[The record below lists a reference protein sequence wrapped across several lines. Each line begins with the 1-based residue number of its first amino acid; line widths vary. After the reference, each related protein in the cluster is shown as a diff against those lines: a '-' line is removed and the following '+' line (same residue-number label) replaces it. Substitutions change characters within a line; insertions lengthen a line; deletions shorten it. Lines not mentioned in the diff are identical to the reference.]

1 MGDPARPFRAAT
13 QARGRRKASIGGRD
27 FLPGWAIHHRDKEAF
42 MKAEENESPK
52 SKPRLNIPA
61 GAMVIIPLR
70 SRVLFPPMIMPV
82 MVRRAERLH
91 AVEETVRQQLPI
103 GFVTQ
108 RDPNIDVPQP
118 KDLYGVGTAADVLR
132 MYTLPDGQ
140 RQILVQGRRRF
151 EIAEFLE
158 TDPLL
163 IARVTMVEEK
173 VPHTKE
179 FEARI
184 LHLRQEAARA
194 LSLFPEPVNELRSM
208 IERIEDPL
216 SVIDVVASTLDLPS
230 TEKQEIL
237 AILDPEARAQRVS
250 EKLARQI
257 ELLELSRKIGDENKE
272 SIDKSQRQYFLR
284 EQLKAIQKELGEEA
298 GKGSEVEELRKQI
311 YEAKMPPEVETE
323 ALKEL
328 ARFERIPEMAAEH
341 SLLRTYLDWLVELP
355 WSVFSKEEIDMRRA
369 REIRA
374 PTHYGLEKVKKRII
388 EFLAVRKL
396 MPQGKSPIL
405 CLIGPPGVGK
415 TSLGQSIARAM
426 NRKFVR
432 QSLGGVHDEADIR
445 GHRRTYIGALPG
457 NIIQGIRKAGT
468 RNPVFMLD
476 EVDKLSVSFHGDPS
490 AALLEV
496 LDPAQNATFQ
506 DHYIA
511 LPFDLS
517 QVLFIATANVLDT
530 IPSPLRDRMEIL
542 ELPGYIEEDKLAI
555 AKGYLVPRQT
565 AENGLKPENISFTD
579 EAIREIIRSY
589 TREAGVRQL
598 ERELGAVCRSVATR
612 IAEGFNETITVK
624 PESIPT
630 YLGPQK
636 FFNEIA
642 LRTSLPGV
650 ATGLAW
656 TPFGGEILFV
666 EATKMAGDGKLL
678 LTGQLGDVMKESA
691 QAALSLVKS
700 RAETLGIDSDI
711 FKKNDLHIHI
721 PAGAI
726 PKDGPSAGVTLFV
739 ALVSLLTGRR
749 ISKDVAMTGEI
760 SLRGLVVPVGGIKE
774 KMLAAK
780 RAGISCVLLPEL
792 NRKDLEEI
800 PPAGRQGIRFE
811 FLQTAD
817 EALRLALEPEAPG
830 GFSPGDRLAAR
841 PLS

>member
-1 MGDPARPFRAAT
+1 MNT
-13 QARGRRKASIGGRD
+13 EEEE
-27 FLPGWAIHHRDKEAF
+27 KESA
-42 MKAEENESPK
+42 K
-52 SKPRLNIPA
+52 SKQRLNIPE
-61 GAMVIIPLR
+61 GALVIMPMR
-70 SRVLFPPMIMPV
+70 NRVLFPSMMMPLA
-82 MVRRAERLH
+82 VRSPARRH
-91 AVEETVRQQLPI
+91 AVEEAVRQQVPI
-103 GFVTQ
+103 GFVVQ
-108 RDPNIDVPQP
+108 RDPNVEVPQP
-118 KDLYGVGTAADVLR
+118 KDLYAVGTTGDVVR
-132 MYTLPDGQ
+132 MFTLPDGQ
-140 RQILVQGRRRF
+140 RQVLVQGRRRF
-151 EIAEFLE
+151 EIGEFLE
-158 TDPLL
+158 TDPVL
-163 IARVTMVEEK
+163 IARVTLVEEK
-173 VPHTKE
+173 IPETKD

-194 LSLFPEPVNELRSM
+194 LTLFSEPMNELRVM
-208 IERIEDPL
+208 IDRIEDPL
-216 SVIDVVASTLDLPS
+216 SVIDMIASTLDLP
-230 TEKQEIL
+230 TAEKQEIL
-237 AILDPEARAQRVS
+237 GILDPEARAQRVS

-257 ELLELSRKIGDENKE
+257 ELLELSKKIGAETKE
-272 SIDKSQRQYFLR
+272 SMDKSQRQYFLR
-284 EQLKAIQKELGEEA
+284 EQLKAIQKELGEA
-298 GKGSEVEELRKQI
+298 DGRGVEVEELRKKL
-311 YEAKMPPEVETE
+311 YDAKMPPEVEKE

-328 ARFERIPEMAAEH
+328 GRLERIPEAAPEY
-341 SLLRTYLDWLVELP
+341 SLLRTYFDWLVELP
-355 WSVFSKEEIDMRRA
+355 WSIFTEEEIDLPKA
-369 REIRA
+369 REILDA
-374 PTHYGLEKVKKRII
+374 DHHGLEKVKKRII

-396 MPQGKSPIL
+396 MPHGKSPIL
-405 CLIGPPGVGK
+405 CLVGPPGVGK

-445 GHRRTYIGALPG
+445 GHRRTYVGALPG
-457 NIIQGIRKAGT
+457 NIIQGIRKAGS
-468 RNPVFMLD
+468 RNPVLMLD
-476 EVDKLSVSFHGDPS
+476 EVDKLNASFQGDPS

-565 AENGLKPENISFTD
+565 AENGLKPENISFAD

-598 ERELGAVCRSVATR
+598 ERGLGAVCRSVATR
-612 IAEGFNETITVK
+612 IADGSNETFAITAD
-624 PESIPT
+624 SIPA

-656 TPFGGEILFV
+656 TQFGGDILFV
-666 EATKMAGDGKLL
+666 EATKMAGDGKLI

-700 RAETLGIDSDI
+700 RAETLGIDSAI

-760 SLRGLVVPVGGIKE
+760 SLRGLVLPVGGIKE

-780 RAGISCVLLPEL
+780 RAGISTVLLPEL
-792 NRKDLEEI
+792 NRRDLEEI
-800 PPAGRQGIRFE
+800 PPAGREGIRFE
-811 FLQTAD
+811 FLKTAD
-817 EALRLALEPEAPG
+817 EALRLALEADAASG
-830 GFSPGDRLAAR
+830 YSPGERLAAHFF
-841 PLS
+841 S

>member
-1 MGDPARPFRAAT
+1 MNT
-13 QARGRRKASIGGRD
+13 EEEE
-27 FLPGWAIHHRDKEAF
+27 KESA
-42 MKAEENESPK
+42 K
-52 SKPRLNIPA
+52 SKQRLNIPE
-61 GAMVIIPLR
+61 GALVIMPMR
-70 SRVLFPPMIMPV
+70 NRVLFPSMMMPLA
-82 MVRRAERLH
+82 VRSPARRH
-91 AVEETVRQQLPI
+91 AVEEAVRQQVPI
-103 GFVTQ
+103 GFVVQ
-108 RDPNIDVPQP
+108 RDPNVEVPQP
-118 KDLYGVGTAADVLR
+118 KDLYTVGTTGDVVR
-132 MYTLPDGQ
+132 MFTLPDGQ
-140 RQILVQGRRRF
+140 RQVLVQGRRRF
-151 EIAEFLE
+151 EIGEFLE
-158 TDPLL
+158 TDPVL
-163 IARVTMVEEK
+163 IARVTLVEEK
-173 VPHTKE
+173 IPETKD

-194 LSLFPEPVNELRSM
+194 LSLFSEPMNELRVM
-208 IERIEDPL
+208 IDRIEDPL
-216 SVIDVVASTLDLPS
+216 SVIDMIASTLDLP
-230 TEKQEIL
+230 TAEKQEIL
-237 AILDPEARAQRVS
+237 GILDPEARAQRVS

-257 ELLELSRKIGDENKE
+257 ELLELSKKIGAETKE
-272 SIDKSQRQYFLR
+272 SMDKSQRQYFLR
-284 EQLKAIQKELGEEA
+284 EQLKAIQKELGEA
-298 GKGSEVEELRKQI
+298 DGRGVEVEDLRKKL
-311 YEAKMPPEVETE
+311 YDAKMPPEVEKE

-328 ARFERIPEMAAEH
+328 GRLERIPEAAPEY
-341 SLLRTYLDWLVELP
+341 SLLRTYFDWLVELP
-355 WSVFSKEEIDMRRA
+355 WNVFTEEQIDLPKARA
-369 REIRA
+369 ILDA
-374 PTHYGLEKVKKRII
+374 DHHGLEKVKKRII

-396 MPQGKSPIL
+396 MPHGKSPIL
-405 CLIGPPGVGK
+405 CFVGPPGVGK

-445 GHRRTYIGALPG
+445 GHRRTYVGALPG
-457 NIIQGIRKAGT
+457 NIIQGIRKAGS
-468 RNPVFMLD
+468 RNPVLMLD
-476 EVDKLSVSFHGDPS
+476 EVDKLNASFQGDPS

-598 ERELGAVCRSVATR
+598 ERGLGAVCRSVATR
-612 IAEGFNETITVK
+612 IADGSNETFAITAD
-624 PESIPT
+624 SIPA
-630 YLGPQK
+630 YLGPQR

-656 TPFGGEILFV
+656 TQFGGDILFV
-666 EATKMAGDGKLL
+666 EATKMAGDGKLI

-700 RAETLGIDSDI
+700 RAETLGIDSAI

-760 SLRGLVVPVGGIKE
+760 SLRGLVLPVGGIKE

-780 RAGISCVLLPEL
+780 RAGISTVLLPEL
-792 NRKDLEEI
+792 NRRDLEEI
-800 PPAGRQGIRFE
+800 PPAGREGIRFE
-811 FLQTAD
+811 FLKTAD
-817 EALRLALEPEAPG
+817 EALRLALEADAASG
-830 GFSPGDRLAAR
+830 YSPGERLAAHFF
-841 PLS
+841 S

>member
-1 MGDPARPFRAAT
+1 MN
-13 QARGRRKASIGGRD
+13 
-27 FLPGWAIHHRDKEAF
+27 
-42 MKAEENESPK
+42 AEETQSPK

-61 GAMVIIPLR
+61 GALVIIPLR
-70 SRVLFPPMIMPV
+70 NRVLFPSMIMPL
-82 MVRRAERLH
+82 MVRRPARLQ
-91 AVEETVRQQLPI
+91 AVEESVRQQLPI
-103 GFVTQ
+103 GFVSQ
-108 RDPNIDVPQP
+108 RDPKIEVPQP
-118 KDLYGVGTAADVLR
+118 KDLYGVGTVADVLR
-132 MYTLPDGQ
+132 MFTLPDGQ
-140 RQILVQGRRRF
+140 RQIIVQGRRRI
-151 EIAEFLE
+151 EIGEFLE
-158 TDPLL
+158 TDPVL

-173 VPHTKE
+173 IPQTKE

-194 LSLFPEPVNELRSM
+194 LSLFPEPMNELRSM

-216 SVIDVVASTLDLPS
+216 SVIDMMASTLDLPS
-230 TEKQEIL
+230 AEKQEIL
-237 AILDPEARAQRVS
+237 AILDPETRAQRVS

-257 ELLELSRKIGDENKE
+257 ELLELSRKIGDETKE
-272 SIDKSQRQYFLR
+272 SMDKSQRQYFLR
-284 EQLKAIQKELGEEA
+284 EQLKAIQKELGEED
-298 GKGSEVEELRKQI
+298 GKGVETEELRRKL
-311 YEAKMPPEVETE
+311 YEAKMPPDVETE
-323 ALKEL
+323 ALREL
-328 ARFERIPEMAAEH
+328 TRLERIPEMAPEY
-341 SLLRTYLDWLVELP
+341 SLLRTYFDWLVELP
-355 WSVFSKEEIDMRRA
+355 WSIFTKEEIDLPKA
-369 REIRA
+369 REILNA
-374 PTHYGLEKVKKRII
+374 DHYGLEKVKKRII

-396 MPQGKSPIL
+396 MPHGKSPIL
-405 CLIGPPGVGK
+405 CLVGPPGVGK

-445 GHRRTYIGALPG
+445 GHRRTYVGALPG
-457 NIIQGIRKAGT
+457 NIIQGIRKAGS

-476 EVDKLSVSFHGDPS
+476 EVDKLSASFQGNPS

-506 DHYIA
+506 DHYLA

-530 IPSPLRDRMEIL
+530 IPGPLRDRMEIL
-542 ELPGYIEEDKLAI
+542 ELPGYIAEDKLAI

-565 AENGLKPENISFTD
+565 AENGLKPGEIDFSD
-579 EAIREIIRSY
+579 DAVREIIRSY

-598 ERELGAVCRSVATR
+598 ERELARVCRSVATR
-612 IAEGFNETITVK
+612 IADGFNQTVTVTV
-624 PESIPT
+624 ESLHA

-656 TPFGGEILFV
+656 TPFGGEILFI
-666 EATKMAGDGKLL
+666 EATKMPGDGKLL

-691 QAALSLVKS
+691 QAALSLFKS
-700 RAETLGIDSDI
+700 RAETLGIDPDI

-760 SLRGLVVPVGGIKE
+760 SLRGLILPVGGIKE
-774 KMLAAK
+774 KVLAAK

-792 NRKDLEEI
+792 NRRDLEEI
-800 PPAGRQGIRFE
+800 STSGREGIRFE
-811 FLQTAD
+811 FLKTAD
-817 EALRLALEPEAPG
+817 QALRLALEPEAPG
-830 GFSPGDRLAAR
+830 DFFPSEGLAAG
-841 PLS
+841 SVS

>member
-1 MGDPARPFRAAT
+1 MNT
-13 QARGRRKASIGGRD
+13 EEEE
-27 FLPGWAIHHRDKEAF
+27 KEAA
-42 MKAEENESPK
+42 KAT
-52 SKPRLNIPA
+52 PRLNIPD
-61 GAMVIIPLR
+61 GALVILPVR
-70 SRVLFPPMIMPV
+70 NRVLFPSMMMPLT
-82 MVRRAERLH
+82 VRGRARRH
-91 AVEETVRQQLPI
+91 AVEEAVRQQVPI
-103 GFVTQ
+103 GIVVQ
-108 RDPNIDVPQP
+108 RDPNVEKP
-118 KDLYGVGTAADVLR
+118 KPEDLYEVGTTADVAR
-132 MYTLPDGQ
+132 MFTLPDGR
-140 RQILVQGRRRF
+140 RQVIVQGRRRF

-158 TDPLL
+158 TEPLL
-163 IARVTMVEEK
+163 VARVAMVEEK
-173 VPHTKE
+173 IPQTKE

-194 LSLFPEPVNELRSM
+194 LSLLPEPTNEMRGM

-216 SVIDVVASTLDLPS
+216 SVIDMIASILDLP
-230 TEKQEIL
+230 TAEKQEIF
-237 AILDPEARAQRVS
+237 AILDPEARAQRIS

-257 ELLELSRKIGDENKE
+257 ELLELSQKIGAETKE
-272 SIDKSQRQYFLR
+272 SMDKSQHQYFLR
-284 EQLKAIQKELGEEA
+284 EQLKAIQKELGETD
-298 GKGSEVEELRKQI
+298 GKGLEVEELRKKL
-311 YEAKMPPEVETE
+311 YEAKMPLEVEKDV
-323 ALKEL
+323 LKEL
-328 ARFERIPEMAAEH
+328 ARLERIPEAAPEY
-341 SLLRTYLDWLVELP
+341 SLLRTYFDWLVELP
-355 WSVFSKEEIDMRRA
+355 WNIFTEEQIDLPKARA
-369 REIRA
+369 ILDA
-374 PTHYGLEKVKKRII
+374 DHHGLEKVKKRIV

-396 MPQGKSPIL
+396 MPHGKSPIL
-405 CLIGPPGVGK
+405 CLVGPPGVGK

-445 GHRRTYIGALPG
+445 GHRRTYVGALPG
-457 NIIQGIRKAGT
+457 NIIQGIRKAAS

-476 EVDKLSVSFHGDPS
+476 EVDKLSASYHGDPS

-530 IPSPLRDRMEIL
+530 IPGPLRDRMEIL

-579 EAIREIIRSY
+579 ESIREIVRSY

-612 IAEGFNETITVK
+612 IADGSNESFIIK
-624 PESIPT
+624 PASIPI

-656 TPFGGEILFV
+656 TQLGGDILVV
-666 EATKMAGDGKLL
+666 EATKMAGDGRLI

-700 RAETLGIDSDI
+700 RAETLGIDSNI
-711 FKKNDLHIHI
+711 FKTNDLHIHI

-760 SLRGLVVPVGGIKE
+760 SLRGLVLPVGGIKE

-780 RAGISCVLLPEL
+780 RAGISTVLLPEL
-792 NRKDLEEI
+792 NQRDLEEI
-800 PPAGRQGIRFE
+800 SLAGREGIRFE
-811 FLQTAD
+811 FLKTAD
-817 EALRLALEPEAPG
+817 EALRFALEADTPSG
-830 GFSPGDRLAAR
+830 YSPAERLAAR
-841 PLS
+841 SLY

>member
-1 MGDPARPFRAAT
+1 MN
-13 QARGRRKASIGGRD
+13 
-27 FLPGWAIHHRDKEAF
+27 
-42 MKAEENESPK
+42 AEEQESPK

-61 GAMVIIPLR
+61 GALVIIPLR
-70 SRVLFPPMIMPV
+70 NQVLFPSMIMPL
-82 MVRRAERLH
+82 MVRRPARLQ
-91 AVEETVRQQLPI
+91 AVEETVRQQQPI
-103 GFVTQ
+103 GFVVQ
-108 RDPNIDVPQP
+108 RDPNIEVAQP
-118 KDLYGVGTAADVLR
+118 KDLYEVGTAADVLR
-132 MYTLPDGQ
+132 MFTLPDGQ

-158 TDPLL
+158 TDPVL

-173 VPHTKE
+173 IPQTKE

-194 LSLFPEPVNELRSM
+194 LSLFSEPMNELRSM

-216 SVIDVVASTLDLPS
+216 SVIDMIASTLDLP
-230 TEKQEIL
+230 TAEKQEIL
-237 AILDPEARAQRVS
+237 AILDPETRAQRVS

-257 ELLELSRKIGDENKE
+257 ELLELSRKIGDETKE
-272 SIDKSQRQYFLR
+272 SMDKSQRQYFLR
-284 EQLKAIQKELGEEA
+284 EQLKAIQKELGEED
-298 GKGSEVEELRKQI
+298 GKGVEVEELRKKL
-311 YEAKMPPEVETE
+311 YEAKMPPEVEKE

-328 ARFERIPEMAAEH
+328 TRLERIPEMAPEH
-341 SLLRTYLDWLVELP
+341 SLLRTYFDWLVELP
-355 WSVFSKEEIDMRRA
+355 WSVFTKEEIDLPKA
-369 REIRA
+369 REILDA
-374 PTHYGLEKVKKRII
+374 DHYGLEKVKKRII

-405 CLIGPPGVGK
+405 CLVGPPGVGK

-457 NIIQGIRKAGT
+457 NIIQGIRKAGS

-476 EVDKLSVSFHGDPS
+476 EVDKLSASFHGNPS

-496 LDPAQNATFQ
+496 LDPSQNSTFQ
-506 DHYIA
+506 DHYLA
-511 LPFDLS
+511 VPFDLS

-530 IPSPLRDRMEIL
+530 VPGPLRDRMEIL
-542 ELPGYIEEDKLAI
+542 ELPGYIEEEKLAI
-555 AKGYLVPRQT
+555 AKGYLVPRQI
-565 AENGLKPENISFTD
+565 AENGLKSGDIDFTD
-579 EAIREIIRSY
+579 DAIREIIRSY

-598 ERELGAVCRSVATR
+598 ERELAAVCRSVATR
-612 IAEGFNETITVK
+612 IADGFNETITVK
-624 PESIPT
+624 PESIPS

-656 TPFGGEILFV
+656 TPFGGDILFV

-700 RAETLGIDSDI
+700 RAETLGIDPDL
-711 FKKNDLHIHI
+711 FKKSDLHIHI

-749 ISKDVAMTGEI
+749 ISKDIAMTGEI
-760 SLRGLVVPVGGIKE
+760 SLRGLVLPVGGIKE
-774 KMLAAK
+774 KVLAAK
-780 RAGISCVLLPEL
+780 RAGISSVLLPEL
-792 NRKDLEEI
+792 NRRDLEDI
-800 PPAGRQGIRFE
+800 PPAGREGIRFE
-811 FLQTAD
+811 FLKTAD

-830 GFSPGDRLAAR
+830 GFSPGERLAAR
-841 PLS
+841 SRS

>member
-1 MGDPARPFRAAT
+1 MNSEPTETPRT
-13 QARGRRKASIGGRD
+13 
-27 FLPGWAIHHRDKEAF
+27 
-42 MKAEENESPK
+42 
-52 SKPRLNIPA
+52 KPRLDIPA
-61 GAMVIIPLR
+61 GALVIIPLR
-70 SRVLFPPMIMPV
+70 NRVLFPSMIMPL
-82 MVRRAERLH
+82 MMRRPERLR
-91 AVEETVRQQLPI
+91 AVEETVRQQVPI
-103 GFVTQ
+103 GFVVQ
-108 RDPNIDVPQP
+108 RDPNIEVPEP
-118 KDLYGVGTAADVLR
+118 GDLYRVGTAADVLK
-132 MYTLPDGQ
+132 MFTLPDGQ
-140 RQILVQGRRRF
+140 RQVLVQGRHRF
-151 EIAEFLE
+151 EVGEFLE
-158 TDPLL
+158 TAPVL

-173 VPHTKE
+173 LPQTKE

-194 LSLFPEPVNELRSM
+194 LSLFPEPMNELRSM
-208 IERIEDPL
+208 LERIEDPL
-216 SVIDVVASTLDLPS
+216 SVIDIIASTLDLP
-230 TEKQEIL
+230 TAEQQEIL
-237 AILDPEARAQRVS
+237 GILDPEVRAQRVS

-257 ELLELSRKIGDENKE
+257 ELLELSKKIGAETRE
-272 SIDKSQRQYFLR
+272 SMDKTQRQYFLR
-284 EQLKAIQKELGEEA
+284 EQLKAIQRELGEED
-298 GKGSEVEELRKQI
+298 GKGVEVEELRKKL
-311 YEAKMPPEVETE
+311 YDAKMPPEVEKE

-328 ARFERIPEMAAEH
+328 GRLQRIPEAAPEY
-341 SLLRTYLDWLVELP
+341 SLLRTYFDWLVELP
-355 WSVFSKEEIDMRRA
+355 WSIFTEEEIDLPKA
-369 REIRA
+369 RDILD
-374 PTHYGLEKVKKRII
+374 TDHYGLEKVKKRII

-396 MPQGKSPIL
+396 MPHGKSPIL
-405 CLIGPPGVGK
+405 CLVGPPGVGK

-457 NIIQGIRKAGT
+457 NIIQGIKKAGS

-476 EVDKLSVSFHGDPS
+476 EVDKLSASFHGDPS

-530 IPSPLRDRMEIL
+530 IPGPLRDRMEIL

-555 AKGYLVPRQT
+555 AKGFLVPRQI
-565 AENGLKPENISFTD
+565 AENGLNPENISVTD
-579 EAIREIIRSY
+579 EALRGIIRSY

-598 ERELGAVCRSVATR
+598 ERELGAICRSVATR
-612 IAEGFNETITVK
+612 IADGSNETFAIK
-624 PESIPT
+624 PESIPA

-656 TPFGGEILFV
+656 TPFGGDILFV
-666 EATKMAGDGKLL
+666 EATKMPGDGKLI

-700 RAETLGIDSDI
+700 RAETLGIDPDI

-726 PKDGPSAGVTLFV
+726 PKDGPSAGITLFV

-760 SLRGLVVPVGGIKE
+760 SLRGLVLPVGGIKE

-780 RAGISCVLLPEL
+780 RAGISSVLLPEL

-800 PPAGRQGIRFE
+800 PPAGREGIRFE
-811 FLQTAD
+811 FLKTAD
-817 EALRLALEPEAPG
+817 EALHLALEPDAPSG
-830 GFSPGDRLAAR
+830 YSPGARLAAR

>member
-1 MGDPARPFRAAT
+1 MNV
-13 QARGRRKASIGGRD
+13 
-27 FLPGWAIHHRDKEAF
+27 
-42 MKAEENESPK
+42 EETESAK
-52 SKPRLNIPA
+52 SKSRLTVPE
-61 GAMVIIPLR
+61 GALIIIPMR
-70 SRVLFPPMIMPV
+70 NRVLFPSMIMPL
-82 MVRRAERLH
+82 MLGRPARLQ
-91 AVEETVRQQLPI
+91 AVEEAVRQQLPI
-103 GFVTQ
+103 GFVVQ
-108 RDPNIDVPQP
+108 RDPNMEAPQP

-132 MYTLPDGQ
+132 MFSLPDGR
-140 RQILVQGRRRF
+140 RQVIVQGRRRF
-151 EIAEFLE
+151 EIGEFIE
-158 TDPLL
+158 TDPVL
-163 IARVTMVEEK
+163 IARVTMVEETI
-173 VPHTKE
+173 PQTKE

-194 LSLFPEPVNELRSM
+194 LSLFPEPMNELRAM

-216 SVIDVVASTLDLPS
+216 SVIDMIASTLDLP
-230 TEKQEIL
+230 TAEKQEIL

-257 ELLELSRKIGDENKE
+257 ELLELSKKIGAETKE
-272 SIDKSQRQYFLR
+272 SMDKSQRQYFLR
-284 EQLKAIQKELGEEA
+284 EQLKAIQKELGEED
-298 GKGSEVEELRKQI
+298 GKGVEIEELRRKL
-311 YEAKMPPEVETE
+311 YEAKMPPEVEKE

-328 ARFERIPEMAAEH
+328 TRLERIPEMAPEH
-341 SLLRTYLDWLVELP
+341 SLLRTYFDWLVELP
-355 WSVFSKEEIDMRRA
+355 WSIVTKEEIDLPKA
-369 REIRA
+369 REILDA
-374 PTHYGLEKVKKRII
+374 DHYGLEKVKKRII

-396 MPQGKSPIL
+396 MPEGKSPIL
-405 CLIGPPGVGK
+405 CLVGPPGVGK
-415 TSLGQSIARAM
+415 TSLGQSIARSM

-457 NIIQGIRKAGT
+457 NIIQGIKKAGS

-476 EVDKLSVSFHGDPS
+476 EVDKLSASFQGNPS

-506 DHYIA
+506 DHY
-511 LPFDLS
+511 LGVPFDLT

-530 IPSPLRDRMEIL
+530 VPGPLRDRMEIL
-542 ELPGYIEEDKLAI
+542 ELPGYTEEDKLVI
-555 AKGYLVPRQT
+555 AKGYLVPRQIG
-565 AENGLKPENISFTD
+565 ENGLKPAEINFTD
-579 EAIREIIRSY
+579 DAIREIIRSY

-598 ERELGAVCRSVATR
+598 ERELGAVCRGVATR
-612 IAEGFNETITVK
+612 VADGFKETITVNH
-624 PESIPT
+624 ESLHA

-656 TPFGGEILFV
+656 TPFGGDILFV
-666 EATKMAGDGKLL
+666 EATKMAGDGRLI

-700 RAETLGIDSDI
+700 RAESFGIDPEI

-739 ALVSLLTGRR
+739 ALVSLLTGRC
-749 ISKDVAMTGEI
+749 INKDVAMTGEI
-760 SLRGLVVPVGGIKE
+760 SLRGLVLPVGGIKE

-780 RAGISCVLLPEL
+780 RAGITCVLLPEL
-792 NRKDLEEI
+792 NRRDLEEI
-800 PPAGRQGIRFE
+800 PAAGRDGIRFE
-811 FLQTAD
+811 FLKTAD
-817 EALRLALEPEAPG
+817 QALRLALEPEAPR
-830 GFSPGDRLAAR
+830 GFSPGERLAAR
-841 PLS
+841 SLS

>member
-1 MGDPARPFRAAT
+1 MNAEAT
-13 QARGRRKASIGGRD
+13 
-27 FLPGWAIHHRDKEAF
+27 ET
-42 MKAEENESPK
+42 PK
-52 SKPRLNIPA
+52 SKARLNIPE
-61 GAMVIIPLR
+61 GALVIIPMR
-70 SRVLFPPMIMPV
+70 NRVLFPAMMMPLS
-82 MVRRAERLH
+82 VRSPARRH
-91 AVEETVRQQLPI
+91 AVEEAVRQQVPV
-103 GFVTQ
+103 GFVVQ
-108 RDPNIDVPQP
+108 RDPNIEVPEP
-118 KDLYGVGTAADVLR
+118 KDLYGVGTAADVVR
-132 MYTLPDGQ
+132 MFALPDGQ
-140 RQILVQGRRRF
+140 RQVLVQGRRRF
-151 EIAEFLE
+151 EIGEFLE
-158 TDPLL
+158 TDPVL

-173 VPHTKE
+173 IPQTKE

-194 LSLFPEPVNELRSM
+194 LSLFPEPMNELRAM

-216 SVIDVVASTLDLPS
+216 SVIDMIASTLDLP
-230 TEKQEIL
+230 TAEKQEIL
-237 AILDPEARAQRVS
+237 GILDPEARAQRVS

-257 ELLELSRKIGDENKE
+257 ELLELSKKIGAETKE
-272 SIDKSQRQYFLR
+272 SMDKSQRQYFLR
-284 EQLKAIQKELGEEA
+284 EQLKAIQKELGETD
-298 GKGSEVEELRKQI
+298 GKGVEVEELRTKL
-311 YEAKMPPEVETE
+311 YDAKMPPEVEKE

-328 ARFERIPEMAAEH
+328 ARLERIPEAAPEH
-341 SLLRTYLDWLVELP
+341 SLLRTYFDWLVELP
-355 WSVFSKEEIDMRRA
+355 WSIFTEEEIDLPKA
-369 REIRA
+369 REILDA
-374 PTHYGLEKVKKRII
+374 DHYGLEKVKKRII

-396 MPQGKSPIL
+396 MPHGKSPIL
-405 CLIGPPGVGK
+405 CLVGPPGVGK

-445 GHRRTYIGALPG
+445 GHRRTYVGALPG
-457 NIIQGIRKAGT
+457 NIIQGIRKAGS

-476 EVDKLSVSFHGDPS
+476 EVDKLSASFHGDPS

-496 LDPAQNATFQ
+496 LDPSQNSTFQ
-506 DHYIA
+506 DHYLA
-511 LPFDLS
+511 VPFDLS

-530 IPSPLRDRMEIL
+530 VPGPLRDRMEIL

-630 YLGPQK
+630 YLGPEK

-656 TPFGGEILFV
+656 TPFGGDILFV

-700 RAETLGIDSDI
+700 RAETLGIDPDI

-760 SLRGLVVPVGGIKE
+760 SLRGLVLPVGGIKE
-774 KMLAAK
+774 KVLAAK

-792 NRKDLEEI
+792 NRRDMEEI
-800 PPAGRQGIRFE
+800 PTSGREGIRFE
-811 FLQTAD
+811 FLKTAD
-817 EALRLALEPEAPG
+817 QALLLALEPEAPG
-830 GFSPGDRLAAR
+830 GFSPGERLAAR
-841 PLS
+841 SIS

>member
-1 MGDPARPFRAAT
+1 MNT
-13 QARGRRKASIGGRD
+13 EEEE
-27 FLPGWAIHHRDKEAF
+27 KESA
-42 MKAEENESPK
+42 K
-52 SKPRLNIPA
+52 SKQRLNIPE
-61 GAMVIIPLR
+61 GALVIMPMR
-70 SRVLFPPMIMPV
+70 NRVLFPSMMMPLA
-82 MVRRAERLH
+82 VRSPARRH
-91 AVEETVRQQLPI
+91 AVEEAVRQQVPI
-103 GFVTQ
+103 GFVVQ
-108 RDPNIDVPQP
+108 RDPNVEVPEP
-118 KDLYGVGTAADVLR
+118 KDLYAVGTTGDVVR
-132 MYTLPDGQ
+132 MFTLPDGQ
-140 RQILVQGRRRF
+140 RQVLVQGRRRF
-151 EIAEFLE
+151 EIGEFLE
-158 TDPLL
+158 TDPVL
-163 IARVTMVEEK
+163 IARVTLVEEK
-173 VPHTKE
+173 IPETKD

-194 LSLFPEPVNELRSM
+194 LSLFSEPMNELRVM
-208 IERIEDPL
+208 IDRIEDPL
-216 SVIDVVASTLDLPS
+216 SVIDMIASTLDLP
-230 TEKQEIL
+230 TAEKQEIL
-237 AILDPEARAQRVS
+237 GILDPEARAQRVS

-257 ELLELSRKIGDENKE
+257 ELLELSKKIGAETKE
-272 SIDKSQRQYFLR
+272 SMDKSQRQYLLR
-284 EQLKAIQKELGEEA
+284 EQLKAIQKELGEA
-298 GKGSEVEELRKQI
+298 DGRGMEVEELRKKL
-311 YEAKMPPEVETE
+311 YEAKMPPDVEKE

-328 ARFERIPEMAAEH
+328 TRLERIPEAAPEY
-341 SLLRTYLDWLVELP
+341 SLLRTYFDWLVELP
-355 WSVFSKEEIDMRRA
+355 WSIFTQEEIDLPKA
-369 REIRA
+369 REILDA
-374 PTHYGLEKVKKRII
+374 DHYGLEKVKKRII

-396 MPQGKSPIL
+396 MPHGKSPIL
-405 CLIGPPGVGK
+405 CLVGPPGVGK

-445 GHRRTYIGALPG
+445 GHRRTYVGALPG
-457 NIIQGIRKAGT
+457 NIIQGIRKAGS
-468 RNPVFMLD
+468 RNPVLMLD
-476 EVDKLSVSFHGDPS
+476 EVDKLNASFQGDPS

-598 ERELGAVCRSVATR
+598 ERGLGAVCRSVATR
-612 IAEGFNETITVK
+612 IADGSNETFAITAD
-624 PESIPT
+624 SIPA

-656 TPFGGEILFV
+656 TQFGGDILFV
-666 EATKMAGDGKLL
+666 EATKMAGDGKLI

-700 RAETLGIDSDI
+700 RAETLGIDSAI

-760 SLRGLVVPVGGIKE
+760 SLRGLVLPVGGIKE

-780 RAGISCVLLPEL
+780 RAGISTVLLPEL
-792 NRKDLEEI
+792 NRRDLEEI
-800 PPAGRQGIRFE
+800 PPAGREGIRFE
-811 FLQTAD
+811 FLKTAD
-817 EALRLALEPEAPG
+817 EALRLALEADAASG
-830 GFSPGDRLAAR
+830 YSPGERLAAHFF
-841 PLS
+841 S

>member
-1 MGDPARPFRAAT
+1 MN
-13 QARGRRKASIGGRD
+13 
-27 FLPGWAIHHRDKEAF
+27 
-42 MKAEENESPK
+42 AEETESAK

-61 GAMVIIPLR
+61 GALVIIPLR
-70 SRVLFPPMIMPV
+70 NRVLFPSMIMPL
-82 MVRRAERLH
+82 MVRRPARLQ
-91 AVEETVRQQLPI
+91 AVEETVRQQQPI
-103 GFVTQ
+103 GFVVQ
-108 RDPNIDVPQP
+108 RDPNIEVAQP
-118 KDLYGVGTAADVLR
+118 KDLYEVGTAADVLR
-132 MYTLPDGQ
+132 MFTLPDGQ

-158 TDPLL
+158 TDPIL

-173 VPHTKE
+173 IPQTKE

-194 LSLFPEPVNELRSM
+194 LSLFPEPMNELRSM

-216 SVIDVVASTLDLPS
+216 SVIDMIASTLDLP
-230 TEKQEIL
+230 TAEKQGIL

-257 ELLELSRKIGDENKE
+257 ELLELSRKIGDETKE
-272 SIDKSQRQYFLR
+272 SMDKSQRQYFLR
-284 EQLKAIQKELGEEA
+284 EQLKAIQKELGEED
-298 GKGSEVEELRKQI
+298 GKGVEVEELRKKL
-311 YEAKMPPEVETE
+311 YEAKMPPEVEKE

-328 ARFERIPEMAAEH
+328 TRLERIPEMAPEH
-341 SLLRTYLDWLVELP
+341 SLLRTYFDWLVELP
-355 WSVFSKEEIDMRRA
+355 WSVFTKEEIDLPKA
-369 REIRA
+369 REILDA
-374 PTHYGLEKVKKRII
+374 DHYGLEKVKKRII

-405 CLIGPPGVGK
+405 CLVGPPGVGK

-457 NIIQGIRKAGT
+457 NIIQGIRKAGS

-476 EVDKLSVSFHGDPS
+476 EVDKLSASFQGNPS

-496 LDPAQNATFQ
+496 LDPSQNSTFQ
-506 DHYIA
+506 DHYLA
-511 LPFDLS
+511 VPFDLS

-530 IPSPLRDRMEIL
+530 VPGPLRDRMEIL

-555 AKGYLVPRQT
+555 AKGYLVPRQI
-565 AENGLKPENISFTD
+565 AENGLKSGDIDFTD
-579 EAIREIIRSY
+579 DAIREIIRSY

-598 ERELGAVCRSVATR
+598 ERELAAVCRSVATR
-612 IAEGFNETITVK
+612 IADGFNETITVK

-656 TPFGGEILFV
+656 TPFGGDILFV

-700 RAETLGIDSDI
+700 RAETLGIDPDI

-760 SLRGLVVPVGGIKE
+760 SLRGLVLPVGGIKE
-774 KMLAAK
+774 KVLAAK
-780 RAGISCVLLPEL
+780 RAGISSVLLPEL
-792 NRKDLEEI
+792 NRRDLEDI
-800 PPAGRQGIRFE
+800 PPAGREGVRFE
-811 FLQTAD
+811 FLKTAD

-830 GFSPGDRLAAR
+830 GFSPGERLAAR
-841 PLS
+841 SRS